1 VRSTRAFRRETRI
14 LTPHRS
20 QFNKPSAHLD
30 VPDMYRNARPAP
42 APLGHAGRVEQPT
55 PREELVAN
63 LRGLWLVGRS
73 SPGLALGLLATTVVS
88 GGAPA
93 LAVAGTG
100 RFLSELPA
108 AVRLGGSSAPGRDVR
123 AAIVLVGLAVLVSQL
138 VGPVQQAVLFG
149 LQRRFE
155 SYLSRRLMAATV
167 ALPGLAYFEDPEFRD
182 ELAVAHWIGFGPVH
196 TLQFLTSM
204 FQQLSQLLAM
214 AAVAAGYAGWV
225 PVAVV
230 LAAVPGG
237 VASWRFESL
246 MGMARWRRSED
257 SRRAD
262 YYRNLS
268 VMRESGK
275 ELRIFSL
282 PAWAGARQARHWLAG
297 MTEMWALRRRG
308 LSLVLW
314 LHAAAIAGLGLT
326 YLAMLRST
334 IAGRTSVGRFT
345 SSSIAAVGLLTAV
358 VALSRAA
365 AQARRS
371 SFYLP
376 SALRVLGLARSD
388 PRLDVSGTRPARNL
402 PRTGIAFE
410 GVGFAYPATA
420 SDGGSPPTVPNGG
433 SPPTVPNGG
442 SPPTGRRVLDG
453 LDLFIPAGSSVA
465 LVGENGAGKTT
476 LIKLLCRFYDP
487 DEGRITLDGVDIR
500 ELDLL
505 DLRRRMAV
513 IFQDFVRYQ
522 LPARDNVG
530 FGALEAAGE
539 EPLLREAASRVGI
552 LEQLEALP
560 EGWDTPLARE
570 FGGVD
575 LSGGE
580 WQRVALARAM
590 MAQVGRDADL
600 LVLDEPTASL
610 DVRVEHELYGHFADL
625 SRGRTTLL
633 VSHRFSTVRM
643 AGRIVLLAGGKVV
656 EDGSHEELV
665 AAGGRYA
672 ELYEVQA
679 SHYRLTGTLE

>member
-1 VRSTRAFRRETRI
+1 
-14 LTPHRS
+14 
-20 QFNKPSAHLD
+20 
-30 VPDMYRNARPAP
+30 M
-42 APLGHAGRVEQPT
+42 EQPT

-63 LRGLWLVGRS
+63 VRGLGLVARS
-73 SPGLALGLLATTVVS
+73 APGLALGLLATTVIS

-100 RFLSELPA
+100 RFLTQLPE

-123 AAIVLVGLAVLVSQL
+123 AALVLIGLAVLVSQL

-155 SYLSRRLMAATV
+155 SYLSRRLMTATV

-196 TLQFLTSM
+196 TLQFLTQM
-204 FQQLSQLLAM
+204 FQQVSQLLAM

-225 PVAVV
+225 PVVVV

-268 VMRESGK
+268 VMREPGK

-282 PAWAGARQARHWLAG
+282 PAWAGTRQARHWLAG
-297 MTEMWALRRRG
+297 MSEMWALRRKG
-308 LSLVLW
+308 LALVLV
-314 LHAAAIAGLGLT
+314 LHAVAIAGLALT

-334 IAGRTSVGRFT
+334 IAGRTTVGRFT
-345 SSSIAAVGLLTAV
+345 AASIAAVGLLTAV

-388 PRLDVSGTRPARNL
+388 PRLDISGTRSARDL

-410 GVGFAYPATA
+410 GVSFAYP
-420 SDGGSPPTVPNGG
+420 GS
-433 SPPTVPNGG
+433 
-442 SPPTGRRVLDG
+442 GRQVLDG
-453 LDLFIPAGSSVA
+453 LDLVIPAGSSIA

-487 DEGRITLDGVDIR
+487 DEGRITLDGVDVR
-500 ELDLL
+500 ELDLV

-522 LPARDNVG
+522 LSARDNVG
-530 FGALEAAGE
+530 FGALEAGGDGAAGG
-539 EPLLREAASRVGI
+539 PHDRQILLREAASRVGI

-560 EGWDTPLARE
+560 QGWDTPLARE

-610 DVRVEHELYGHFADL
+610 DVRVEHELYGHFAEL

-643 AGRIVLLAGGKVV
+643 AGRIVLLSGGKVV
-656 EDGSHEELV
+656 EDGSHDELV

-679 SHYRLTGTLE
+679 SHYRLTGTVE

>member
-1 VRSTRAFRRETRI
+1 
-14 LTPHRS
+14 
-20 QFNKPSAHLD
+20 
-30 VPDMYRNARPAP
+30 M
-42 APLGHAGRVEQPT
+42 EQPT

-63 LRGLWLVGRS
+63 IRGLGLVARS
-73 SPGLALGLLATTVVS
+73 SPGLAVGLLATTVVS

-93 LAVAGTG
+93 LAVAATG
-100 RFLSELPA
+100 RFLSQLPE
-108 AVRLGGSSAPGRDVR
+108 AVRLGGSSAPGRSVR
-123 AAIVLVGLAVLVSQL
+123 AALVLIGLAVLVSQL

-149 LQRRFE
+149 LQRKFE
-155 SYLSRRLMAATV
+155 SYLSRRLMSATV

-196 TLQFLTSM
+196 TLQFLTQM

-214 AAVAAGYAGWV
+214 AAVAATYAGWV
-225 PVAVV
+225 PVVVV

-262 YYRNLS
+262 YYRNLAT
-268 VMRESGK
+268 MREQGK

-282 PAWAGARQARHWLAG
+282 PAWAGARQAAHWLAS
-297 MTEMWALRRRG
+297 MTGMWALRRKG
-308 LSLVLW
+308 LGLVLW
-314 LHAAAIAGLGLT
+314 LHALAIAGLGLT
-326 YLAMLRST
+326 YLAMLRSA

-345 SSSIAAVGLLTAV
+345 AASIAAVGLLTAV

-376 SALRVLGLARSD
+376 SALQVLGLARSE
-388 PRLDVSGTRPARNL
+388 PRLDIRGTRPAGDR

-410 GVGFAYPATA
+410 GVSFAYPGAV
-420 SDGGSPPTVPNGG
+420 SDGGSPPTVSGGG
-433 SPPTVPNGG
+433 SPPR
-442 SPPTGRRVLDG
+442 GREVLDG
-453 LDLFIPAGSSVA
+453 LDLWIPAGSSVA

-487 DEGRITLDGVDIR
+487 DEGRITLDGVDVR

-530 FGALEAAGE
+530 FGALEAAAE

-552 LEQLEALP
+552 LDQIEALP
-560 EGWDTPLARE
+560 QGWDTPLARE

-610 DVRVEHELYGHFADL
+610 DVRVEHELYGHFAEL

-643 AGRIVLLAGGKVV
+643 AGRIVLLAGGRVV
-656 EDGSHEELV
+656 EDGGHEELV

-679 SHYRLTGTLE
+679 SHYRMTLTLE

>member
-1 VRSTRAFRRETRI
+1 
-14 LTPHRS
+14 
-20 QFNKPSAHLD
+20 
-30 VPDMYRNARPAP
+30 
-42 APLGHAGRVEQPT
+42 VEQPT

-63 LRGLWLVGRS
+63 LRGLALVGRS
-73 SPGLALGLLATTVVS
+73 SPGLALALLATTVVS

-100 RFLSELPA
+100 RFLSQLPE
-108 AVRLGGSSAPGRDVR
+108 AVRLGGSSVAARDVK
-123 AAIVLVGLAVLVSQL
+123 AALVLIGLAVLVSQL

-155 SYLSRRLMAATV
+155 AYLSRRLMTATV

-182 ELAVAHWIGFGPVH
+182 ELAVAQWIGYGPVH
-196 TLQFLTSM
+196 SLQFVTGM

-214 AAVAAGYAGWV
+214 SAVAAGYAGWV
-225 PVAVV
+225 PVVV
-230 LAAVPGG
+230 VVAAVPGA

-246 MGMARWRRSED
+246 MGLARWRRSED

-268 VMRESGK
+268 VMREPGK

-282 PAWAGARQARHWLAG
+282 PAWAGARQSRHWLAS
-297 MTEMWALRRRG
+297 MSEMWVLRRRG
-308 LSLVLW
+308 LGLVLW
-314 LHAAAIAGLGLT
+314 LHAAAIVGLALT

-334 IAGRTSVGRFT
+334 IAGHTTVGRFT
-345 SSSIAAVGLLTAV
+345 AASIATVGLLTAV

-376 SALRVLGLARSD
+376 SALRVLGLARAD
-388 PRLDVSGTRPARNL
+388 PRLDIGGTRSARDL

-410 GVGFAYPATA
+410 GVSFTYP
-420 SDGGSPPTVPNGG
+420 GS
-433 SPPTVPNGG
+433 
-442 SPPTGRRVLDG
+442 GRRVLDG
-453 LDLFIPAGSSVA
+453 LDLWIPAGSSVA

-487 DEGRITLDGVDIR
+487 DEGRITIDGVDVR

-522 LPARDNVG
+522 LSARDNVG
-530 FGALEAAGE
+530 FGALEAAGQE
-539 EPLLREAASRVGI
+539 HALREAASQVGI
-552 LEQLEALP
+552 LEQLESLP
-560 EGWDTPLARE
+560 QGWDTPLARE

-580 WQRVALARAM
+580 WQRVALARAV

-610 DVRVEHELYGHFADL
+610 DVRVENELYGHFAEL

-643 AGRIVLLAGGKVV
+643 AGRIVLLAGGRVV

-665 AAGGRYA
+665 AAGGRYGD
-672 ELYEVQA
+672 LYEVQA
-679 SHYRLTGTLE
+679 SHHRLTGPLE